1 MMNTRKYWLD
11 TMLKIASP
19 VIEALAEGRLAKDMP
34 IDREDRRSVTYLEAF
49 GRTLEGIAP
58 WLESEL
64 PEGEEKKLQAKYR
77 ELTVR
82 AMDLATNPA
91 SPDFLN
97 FTEGK
102 QPLVDAAFMAHGI
115 LRAKSVLWQNL
126 PDRVKAN
133 VKAALISSRRIEPY
147 NNNWLLFASMV
158 EATLY
163 YMGEEPD
170 RERLGRGIRS
180 FRDKWYV
187 GDGIY
192 GDGSQYHQDYYN
204 SFVIQPMLIDILNT
218 VKDYD
223 GEYAEFLPL
232 AEARA
237 QRYAEILERMI
248 MPDGSYPIVGRSICY
263 RFGCFQMLAQSALQ
277 KKLAENITPAMVRC
291 ALTSVIRRVMETKSP
306 FDKDGW
312 LIAGVVGH
320 QPELAERYI
329 STGSLYLCCA
339 VFLPLG
345 LAPSDPFWADADE
358 LPTNAKAWSGEHIS
372 IDHAYADKTLY

>member
-1 MMNTRKYWLD
+1 MSTRKYWLD
-11 TMLKIASP
+11 TMLKITAP
-19 VIEALAEGRLAKDMP
+19 VIENLAAGTLASTMP
-34 IDREDRRSVTYLEAF
+34 VDREDRTEFTYLEAF

-58 WLESEL
+58 WLEVEL
-64 PEGEEKKLQAKYR
+64 PEGEEKELQKKYR
-77 ELTVR
+77 ALTVK
-82 AMDLATNPA
+82 ALDMATDSE

-97 FTEGK
+97 FSSGK

-115 LRAKSVLWQNL
+115 LRAKNVLWNDI
-126 PDRVKAN
+126 PDKIKAN
-133 VKAALISSRRIEPY
+133 VKATLISSRCIEPF

-158 EATLY
+158 EACLY
-163 YMGEEPD
+163 FMGEKPII
-170 RERLGRGIRS
+170 ERLDKGINV
-180 FRDKWYV
+180 FREKWYV
-187 GDGIY
+187 GDGVY
-192 GDGSQYHQDYYN
+192 SDGKQYHQDYYN
-204 SFVIQPMLIDILNT
+204 SFVIHPMLVDVLAT
-218 VKDYD
+218 VKELDPS
-223 GEYAEFLPL
+223 YAEFFPQ
-232 AEARA
+232 ACARA

-277 KKLAENITPAMVRC
+277 KDLAENITPAMVRC
-291 ALTSVIRRVMETKSP
+291 GLTSVIRRVMETKSP
-306 FDKDGW
+306 FDDGGW

-345 LAPSDPFWADADE
+345 LAPTEPFWADADE

-372 IDHAYADKTLY
+372 IDHAFADKTLY